1 MFRRVLISSR
11 YRKIAEYERLAT
23 FRSEQHR
30 KAIQTRTI
38 WLGHESVFKFNEERK
53 AIRRTTWLG
62 NMLGKQMNMSKISNT
77 ESATTSSS
85 SSSSSTSTRAETAN
99 KQLQELSTTINTK
112 LTEKTNWSISDL
124 LAVWTTASLFTL
136 ILIGPSVISEM
147 KKSKHSDYYEDDLVV
162 VDYSE
167 DVSILTKQVLDYVHE
182 LHQGD
187 EDEEKNVLVNGAA
200 DIVSKVLL
208 TDVVQ
213 QSLQSLVLRV
223 LQSPE
228 VRESASTF
236 LKSLF
241 HELLQDPNTLHQI
254 ITVLHNAI
262 QHPSIKQSLID
273 LVMDITQDD
282 SVKLSLQKLLERLGK
297 DEDVVYATQ
306 TLLVT
311 SAHKTLN
318 DPEILDHTMEFAANI
333 VGDDV
338 VQRTSGEALRN
349 AIRFSVTPDIHTR
362 EFTSF
367 SNVINVITS
376 YLRYIIFNFNF

>member
-1 MFRRVLISSR
+1 
-11 YRKIAEYERLAT
+11 
-23 FRSEQHR
+23 
-30 KAIQTRTI
+30 
-38 WLGHESVFKFNEERK
+38 
-53 AIRRTTWLG
+53 
-62 NMLGKQMNMSKISNT
+62 
-77 ESATTSSS
+77 
-85 SSSSSTSTRAETAN
+85 
-99 KQLQELSTTINTK
+99 
-112 LTEKTNWSISDL
+112 
-124 LAVWTTASLFTL
+124 
-136 ILIGPSVISEM
+136 M

-376 YLRYIIFNFNF
+376 YLRYVIFNFIFKFPAKFLHQQVFFW